1 MALTMDE
8 VARIANDA
16 ARDASSSLHVAGVTF
31 GGTPDGSYV
40 EILVN
45 VVGCRTGAGRISI
58 GAFRNVEPPRLHQQ
72 IADKLRRHLA
82 DDTTLQG

>member
-1 MALTMDE
+1 MDE
-8 VARIANDA
+8 VARIADNA

-31 GGTPDGSYV
+31 GGTPDGAYV

-45 VVGCRTGAGRISI
+45 VIGCDTDTDPCRISV
-58 GAFRNVEPPRLHQQ
+58 GAFRDVEAPKLRQQ

-82 DDTTLQG
+82 DHTSFGG